1 MYKNISILA
10 LVMGLL
16 LTLVGGY
23 FSVIGLATIFA
34 GAFWSVIVM
43 ATALELSKVVAA
55 SWIYRCW
62 SIAPLL
68 IKFYMISSIIILVGI
83 TSLGIFGY
91 LSKAHVDQ
99 ELIAGG
105 NNELRIEG
113 LERRIANEKR
123 KIDDA
128 EKIVNQLDSA
138 VQILMDNDR
147 IRGQDGAIAVRQ
159 LQQEERQSLN
169 ATIND
174 AHISIESYQEELT
187 PLLMQQNQIEA
198 KVGPLKY
205 LAEMMYGTSDE
216 DVLGKSV
223 RWLTIILV
231 IVFDPLA
238 IVLILAGNVGIAS
251 SRKKSGIT
259 MMTGE
264 ELLKNLDL
272 TVSSSREGHG
282 LF

>member
-1 MYKNISILA
+1 
-10 LVMGLL
+10 MGLL

-123 KIDDA
+123 KINDA

-251 SRKKSGIT
+251 SREKSGIT

-264 ELLKNLDL
+264 ELMRNVDL
-272 TVSSSREGHG
+272 RPYVSKEGHG
-282 LF
+282 LN